1 METYKVSWRGSDLD
15 RTLRQIEILSDI
27 RTLFHK
33 KEEHMKGNDE
43 LFLRETGVSGM
54 SLSELHV
61 IQCIGTKGLM
71 NVTAI
76 TEEMGMTKGAI
87 SKICT
92 KLFNKQFV
100 EKMKMLDNQKEI
112 FFRLTDSGNE
122 IYMAH
127 EKLHQQAEEKWLL
140 LLDQYTEEELSFIQR
155 FVKDVGAHLEK

>member
-1 METYKVSWRGSDLD
+1 METYEVSWRGFDLD
-15 RTLRQIEILSDI
+15 RTVRQIEILSDI

-33 KEEHMKGNDE
+33 QEEHMKGYDE
-43 LFLRETGVSGM
+43 RFLRETGVSGM

-61 IQCIGTKGLM
+61 IQCIGKKGLM

-112 FFRLTDSGNE
+112 FFRLTDNGNE

-140 LLDQYTEEELSFIQR
+140 LLNQYTEEELSLIQR

>member
-1 METYKVSWRGSDLD
+1 LD
-15 RTLRQIEILSDI
+15 RTVRQIEILSDI

-33 KEEHMKGNDE
+33 QEEHMKGNDE
-43 LFLRETGVSGM
+43 RFLRETGVSGM

-61 IQCIGTKGLM
+61 IQCIGKKGLM

-100 EKMKMLDNQKEI
+100 EKMRMLDNQKEI
-112 FFRLTDSGNE
+112 FFRLTDNGNE

-140 LLDQYTEEELSFIQR
+140 LLNQYTEEELSLIQR
-155 FVKDVGAHLEK
+155 FVKDVGSHLEK

>member
-1 METYKVSWRGSDLD
+1 
-15 RTLRQIEILSDI
+15 
-27 RTLFHK
+27 
-33 KEEHMKGNDE
+33 
-43 LFLRETGVSGM
+43 
-54 SLSELHV
+54 
-61 IQCIGTKGLM
+61 M

-100 EKMKMLDNQKEI
+100 EKMRMLDNQKEI
-112 FFRLTDSGNE
+112 FFRLTDNGNE

-140 LLDQYTEEELSFIQR
+140 LLNQYTEEELSLIQR

>member
-1 METYKVSWRGSDLD
+1 MD

-27 RTLFHK
+27 RTLVHK
-33 KEEHMKGNDE
+33 KEEHMRENDE
-43 LFLRETGVSGM
+43 RFLRETGVSGM

-61 IQCIGTKGLM
+61 IQCIGTKALM

-76 TEEMGMTKGAI
+76 TEDMGMTKGAI

-112 FFRLTDSGNE
+112 FFRLTDKGNE
-122 IYMAH
+122 IYIAH
-127 EKLHQQAEEKWLL
+127 ETLHQQAEEKLL
-140 LLDQYTEEELSFIQR
+140 LLLNQYTEAELSLIQR

>member
-1 METYKVSWRGSDLD
+1 MD
-15 RTLRQIEILSDI
+15 RTVRQIEILSDI

-33 KEEHMKGNDE
+33 QEEHMKGDDE
-43 LFLRETGVSGM
+43 RFLRETGVSGM

-61 IQCIGTKGLM
+61 IQCIGKKGLM

-112 FFRLTDSGNE
+112 FFRLTDNGNE

-140 LLDQYTEEELSFIQR
+140 LLNQYTEEELSLIQR

>member
-1 METYKVSWRGSDLD
+1 ME
-15 RTLRQIEILSDI
+15 RTAKQMEILSDI

-33 KEEHMKGNDE
+33 KEAHMKDNE
-43 LFLRETGVSGM
+43 ERLLRETGVSGV

-61 IQCIGTKGLM
+61 IQCIGKKGLM

-76 TEEMGMTKGAI
+76 TTEMGMTKGAI

-112 FFRLTDSGNE
+112 FFRLTDKGNE
-122 IYMAH
+122 MYRAH
-127 EKLHQQAEEKWLL
+127 EKLHQQAEDEWLL
-140 LLDQYTEEELSFIQR
+140 LLDKYTEEELVFIQR
-155 FVKDVGAHLEK
+155 FIKDVGLHLDK

>member
-1 METYKVSWRGSDLD
+1 MD
-15 RTLRQIEILSDI
+15 RAEKQREILSDI

-33 KEEHMKGNDE
+33 KEEYMKDNHAR
-43 LFLRETGVSGM
+43 FLQEAGVGEM

-61 IQCIGTKGLM
+61 IECIGNKGLI

-92 KLFNKQFV
+92 KLFNKKYV

-112 FFRLTDSGNE
+112 FFCLTESGNE
-122 IYMAH
+122 IYRAH
-127 EKLHQQAEEKWLL
+127 EKLHQQVEEKWLFL
-140 LLDQYTEEELSFIQR
+140 LNQYTEEELLFIQR
-155 FVKDVGAHLEK
+155 FVRDVGAHLETRKK

>member
-1 METYKVSWRGSDLD
+1 ME
-15 RTLRQIEILSDI
+15 RTSQQVEILSGI

-33 KEEHMKGNDE
+33 KEEHMKENDE
-43 LFLRETGVSGM
+43 QFLRETGVSGM

-61 IQCIGTKGLM
+61 IQCIGQKGLM

-76 TEEMGMTKGAI
+76 TADMGMTKGAI

-92 KLFNKQFV
+92 KLFDKQFV

-140 LLDQYTEEELSFIQR
+140 LLNQYTEEELSVIQR
-155 FVKDVGAHLEK
+155 FVKDVGSHLEK

>member
-1 METYKVSWRGSDLD
+1 LD
-15 RTLRQIEILSDI
+15 RTVRQIEILSDI

-33 KEEHMKGNDE
+33 QEEHMKGNDE
-43 LFLRETGVSGM
+43 RFLRETGVSGM

-61 IQCIGTKGLM
+61 IQCIGKKGLM

-100 EKMKMLDNQKEI
+100 EKMRMLDNQKEI
-112 FFRLTDSGNE
+112 FFRLTDNGNE

-140 LLDQYTEEELSFIQR
+140 LLNQYTEEELSLIQR

>member
-1 METYKVSWRGSDLD
+1 MD
-15 RTLRQIEILSDI
+15 RTVRQIEILSDI

-33 KEEHMKGNDE
+33 QEEHMKENDE
-43 LFLRETGVSGM
+43 RFLRETGVSGM

-61 IQCIGTKGLM
+61 IQCIGKKGLM

-112 FFRLTDSGNE
+112 FFRLTDNGNE

-140 LLDQYTEEELSFIQR
+140 LLNQYTEEELSLIQR

>member
-1 METYKVSWRGSDLD
+1 MD
-15 RTLRQIEILSDI
+15 RTVRQIEILSDI

-33 KEEHMKGNDE
+33 QEEHMKGNDE
-43 LFLRETGVSGM
+43 RFLRETGVSSM

-61 IQCIGTKGLM
+61 IQCIGKKGLM

-100 EKMKMLDNQKEI
+100 EKMRMLDNQKEI
-112 FFRLTDSGNE
+112 FFRLTDNGNE

-140 LLDQYTEEELSFIQR
+140 LLNQYTEEELSLIQR

>member
-1 METYKVSWRGSDLD
+1 METYEVSWRGFDLD
-15 RTLRQIEILSDI
+15 RTVRQIEILSDI

-33 KEEHMKGNDE
+33 QEEHMKGNDE
-43 LFLRETGVSGM
+43 RFLRETGVSGM

-61 IQCIGTKGLM
+61 IQCIGKKGLM

-112 FFRLTDSGNE
+112 FFRLTDNGNE

-140 LLDQYTEEELSFIQR
+140 LLNQYTEEELSLIQR

>member
-1 METYKVSWRGSDLD
+1 VETYEVSWRGFDLD
-15 RTLRQIEILSDI
+15 RTVRQIEILSDI

-33 KEEHMKGNDE
+33 QEEHMKGNDE
-43 LFLRETGVSGM
+43 RFLRETGVSGM

-61 IQCIGTKGLM
+61 IQCIGKKGLM

-100 EKMKMLDNQKEI
+100 EKMRMLDNQKEI
-112 FFRLTDSGNE
+112 FFRLTDNGNE

-140 LLDQYTEEELSFIQR
+140 LLNQYTEEELSLIQR
-155 FVKDVGAHLEK
+155 FVKDVGSHLEK

>member
-1 METYKVSWRGSDLD
+1 LD

-27 RTLFHK
+27 RTLVHK
-33 KEEHMKGNDE
+33 KEEHMRENDE
-43 LFLRETGVSGM
+43 RFLRETGVSGM

-61 IQCIGTKGLM
+61 IQCIGTKALM

-76 TEEMGMTKGAI
+76 TEDMGMTKGAI

-112 FFRLTDSGNE
+112 FFRLTDKGNE
-122 IYMAH
+122 IYIAH
-127 EKLHQQAEEKWLL
+127 ETLHQQAEEKLL
-140 LLDQYTEEELSFIQR
+140 LLLNQYTEAELSLIQR

>member
-1 METYKVSWRGSDLD
+1 METYEVSWRGFDLD
-15 RTLRQIEILSDI
+15 RTVRQIEILSDI

-33 KEEHMKGNDE
+33 QEEHMKGNDE
-43 LFLRETGVSGM
+43 RFLRETGVSGM

-61 IQCIGTKGLM
+61 IQCIGKKGLM

-100 EKMKMLDNQKEI
+100 EKMRMLDNQKEI
-112 FFRLTDSGNE
+112 FFRLTDNGNE

-140 LLDQYTEEELSFIQR
+140 LLNQYTEEELSLIQR
-155 FVKDVGAHLEK
+155 FVKDVGSHLEK

>member
-1 METYKVSWRGSDLD
+1 VETYEVSWRGFDLD
-15 RTLRQIEILSDI
+15 RTVRQIEILSDI

-33 KEEHMKGNDE
+33 QEEHMKGNDE
-43 LFLRETGVSGM
+43 RFLRETGVSGM

-61 IQCIGTKGLM
+61 IQCIGKKGLM

-100 EKMKMLDNQKEI
+100 EKMRMLDNQKEI
-112 FFRLTDSGNE
+112 FFRLTDNGNE

-140 LLDQYTEEELSFIQR
+140 LLNQYTEEELSLIQR

>member
-1 METYKVSWRGSDLD
+1 MD
-15 RTLRQIEILSDI
+15 RTVRQIEILSDI

-33 KEEHMKGNDE
+33 QEEHMKGNDE
-43 LFLRETGVSGM
+43 RFLRETGVSGM

-61 IQCIGTKGLM
+61 IQCIGKKGLM

-112 FFRLTDSGNE
+112 FFRLTDNGNE

-140 LLDQYTEEELSFIQR
+140 LLNQYTEEELSLIQR

>member
-1 METYKVSWRGSDLD
+1 VETYEVSWRGFDLD
-15 RTLRQIEILSDI
+15 RTVRQIEILSDI

-33 KEEHMKGNDE
+33 QEEHMKGNDE
-43 LFLRETGVSGM
+43 RFLRETGVSSM

-61 IQCIGTKGLM
+61 IQCIGKKGLM

-100 EKMKMLDNQKEI
+100 EKMRMLDNQKEI
-112 FFRLTDSGNE
+112 FFRLTDNGNE

-140 LLDQYTEEELSFIQR
+140 LLNQYTEEELSLIQR
-155 FVKDVGAHLEK
+155 FVKDVGSHLEK